1 MAIFEYR
8 AVDAHGKISL
18 GRMPAQNER
27 ELESRLRNNGL
38 ETISVTSMKDGTRT
52 PGALGSRA
60 VPRKELINFCFHME
74 QTLRG
79 GVMLPDALGDLIEGV
94 AHVAFRDT
102 LTVILEAVREGAPL
116 SKAMREFPG
125 TFDEVFVGLV
135 FAGETSGQLPE
146 SFARVGARLRWID
159 ELNAQVK
166 KMVTYPAFTLAVL
179 IGVSLFMLIYLVPQL
194 ASFIREAAGGELPLQ
209 TKLLLGLSGSLHE
222 YWYVYFATPIVLVIA
237 GWLAFHSLG
246 EKALLRLD
254 RMVLRAPVVGGV
266 IERIVLSRF
275 TSLFGLMYASGI
287 PVLQSLL
294 VCRDAAGNRWI
305 AAGIQR
311 VHDEVVQ
318 GRPLTDAFEQ
328 VRMFPNL
335 VLRMVRIGEAT
346 GELDKSL
353 ENVSYFFNREIQER
367 IDRIQAMVEPALTV
381 TLGLMLGWL
390 MLAVLGPIYDILGK
404 IKI

>member
-1 MAIFEYR
+1 MAIYEYR
-8 AVDAHGKISL
+8 AVDADGRISL

-27 ELESRLRNNGL
+27 ELENRLRNNGL
-38 ETISVTSMKDGTRT
+38 ETISIEGLKTNAR
-52 PGALGSRA
+52 AFGSRS

-79 GVMLPDALGDLIEGV
+79 GVMLPDALTDLIEGV
-94 AHVAFRDT
+94 THVAFRDT
-102 LTVILEAVREGAPL
+102 LTVLLEAVREGAPL
-116 SKAMREFPG
+116 SQAMREFPG
-125 TFDEVFVGLV
+125 TFDEVFTGLV

-146 SFARVGARLRWID
+146 SFARIGARIRWID
-159 ELNAQVK
+159 ELNAQIR

-179 IGVSLFMLIYLVPQL
+179 IGVSLFMLMYLVPQL
-194 ASFIREAAGGELPLQ
+194 ASFIREAAGGDLPLQ
-209 TKLLLGLSGSLHE
+209 TRLLLSLSAALREH
-222 YWYVYFATPIVLVIA
+222 WYVFAAAPVVAVIA
-237 GWLAFHSLG
+237 GWLIVRSLG
-246 EKALLRLD
+246 ERSLLALD
-254 RMVLRAPVVGGV
+254 RLALRVPVIGGV

-287 PVLQSLL
+287 PVLQALL
-294 VCRDAAGNRWI
+294 VCRDSAGNRWI
-305 AAGIQR
+305 ASGIQR
-311 VHDEVVQ
+311 VHDAVVQ
-318 GRPLTDAFEQ
+318 GLALTAAFEQ
-328 VRMFPNL
+328 VGLFPSL

-353 ENVSYFFNREIQER
+353 ENVAYFFNREVQER

-381 TLGLMLGWL
+381 TLGLLLGWL

>member
-1 MAIFEYR
+1 MAIYDYR
-8 AVDAHGKISL
+8 AVDASGKISL

-27 ELESRLRNNGL
+27 ELENRLRNNGL
-38 ETISVTSMKDGTRT
+38 ETISISPRRT
-52 PGALGSRA
+52 DARALRSGS

-79 GVMLPDALGDLIEGV
+79 GVMLPDALTDLIDGV
-94 AHVAFRDT
+94 THASFRDT
-102 LTVILEAVREGAPL
+102 LTVILEAVREGSPL
-116 SKAMREFPG
+116 SRAMREFPG
-125 TFDEVFVGLV
+125 TFDEVFTGLV

-146 SFARVGARLRWID
+146 AFARVGARLRWID

-166 KMVTYPAFTLAVL
+166 KMVSYPAFTLAVL
-179 IGVSLFMLIYLVPQL
+179 VGVSLFMLMFLVPQL
-194 ASFIREAAGGELPLQ
+194 AGFIKEMTGGELPVQ
-209 TKLLLGLSGSLHE
+209 TRVLLFVSASLRAYWPALLAVPVGLAAG
-222 YWYVYFATPIVLVIA
+222 
-237 GWLAFHSLG
+237 GWLVWRSLG
-246 EKALLRLD
+246 EKALTRIDRMLLRL
-254 RMVLRAPVVGGV
+254 PVIGTVFEK
-266 IERIVLSRF
+266 IILARF

-287 PVLQSLL
+287 PVLQALL

-318 GRPLTDAFEQ
+318 GRPLTDAFAH
-328 VRMFPNL
+328 VALFPSL

-346 GELDKSL
+346 GELDKAL
-353 ENVSYFFNREIQER
+353 ENVAYFFNREIQER

-381 TLGLMLGWL
+381 TLGLLLGWL